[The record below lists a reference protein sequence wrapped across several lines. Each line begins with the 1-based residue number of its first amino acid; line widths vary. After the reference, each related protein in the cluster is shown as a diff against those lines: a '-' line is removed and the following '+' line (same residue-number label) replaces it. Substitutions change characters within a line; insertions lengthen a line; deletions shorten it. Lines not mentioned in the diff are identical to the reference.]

1 MATQYT
7 FTESDYESDIQKAL
21 ANSLESVK
29 IEEFKSDIEEKLL
42 KKLNDEALLIAITA
56 SLEQSE
62 GDKKGSS
69 LLARRGISLSK
80 LTLNPKIH
88 PASTNPF
95 AEPSTNPS
103 TKPSAKPSA
112 KRSTNPFAEEV
123 STQESEFMKTT
134 RC

>member
-7 FTESDYESDIQKAL
+7 FTDSDYESDIQKAL

-29 IEEFKSDIEEKLL
+29 IEEFKNDIEEKLL

-80 LTLNPKIH
+80 LTLKPKIH
-88 PASTNPF
+88 PASTKPSTKR
-95 AEPSTNPS
+95 STNPF
-103 TKPSAKPSA
+103 A
-112 KRSTNPFAEEV
+112 KRSTNPFAEEF